1 MEVNEVAVLLTCHG
15 VNHEAHLV
23 LVIGGLL
30 LATFLA
36 AALLTTF
43 TTTMSA
49 QSGGGTI
56 EGQVKLAGTPP
67 RNAPIQMG
75 ADPNCLKINAGK
87 RVVQE
92 TVLLAADGGLGNVF
106 VHVQGTFPQSSAPST
121 SVVIDQQGCVYHPR
135 IQGARVGQTL
145 EVKNSDQTLH
155 NVHSLTTKS
164 NAFNSGQPQ
173 AGMVSKF
180 PLKAEE
186 VMLHIKCDVHPWMV
200 GYVGVVSHPYFA
212 VTDATGTFTIANV
225 PGGKAHRSGVARA
238 VRPADPDARRQ
249 SRRNHDCRFQLH
261 GHREAL
267 DTRRLRRAGTDD
279 PERRDGDS
287 ARCCIFDGEVSRHR
301 CRFES
306 LSGRD
311 VLARAVFNAAAH
323 HNKSSISAS
332 AATATSAS
340 PACTSPPWY

>member
-1 MEVNEVAVLLTCHG
+1 MKHIWFFSSAACF
-15 VNHEAHLV
+15 
-23 LVIGGLL
+23 

-36 AALLTTF
+36 AAPPTTLP
-43 TTTMSA
+43 TTAPA

-56 EGQVKLAGTPP
+56 KGQVKLTGTLP

-106 VHVQGTFPQSSAPST
+106 VHVQGTFPPSAAPSA

-155 NVHSLTTKS
+155 NIHSMTTKS
-164 NAFNSGQPQ
+164 NAFNRGQPQ
-173 AGMVSKF
+173 AGMVAKF

-200 GYVGVVSHPYFA
+200 GYLGVVSHPYFA
-212 VTDATGTFTIANV
+212 VTDATGSFTIANV
-225 PGGKAHRSGVARA
+225 PAGQHTVQVWHERYGALTQTLEVKAGATTT
-238 VRPADPDARRQ
+238 ADFSYTGNEKP
-249 SRRNHDCRFQLH
+249 
-261 GHREAL
+261 
-267 DTRRLRRAGTDD
+267 
-279 PERRDGDS
+279 
-287 ARCCIFDGEVSRHR
+287 
-301 CRFES
+301 
-306 LSGRD
+306 
-311 VLARAVFNAAAH
+311 
-323 HNKSSISAS
+323 S
-332 AATATSAS
+332 AAGGVVLQELVIPRDATAIRLVHAS
-340 PACTSPPWY
+340 SMTQ